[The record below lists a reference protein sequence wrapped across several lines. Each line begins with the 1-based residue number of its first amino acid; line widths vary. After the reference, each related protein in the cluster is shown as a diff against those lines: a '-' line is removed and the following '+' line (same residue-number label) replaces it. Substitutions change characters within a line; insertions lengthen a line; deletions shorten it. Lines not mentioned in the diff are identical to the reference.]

1 MEVFSKSFNLLL
13 MVFTAL
19 NVGKVCAT
27 EELYGLMVTPFRSD
41 QHVKLH
47 VWWNST
53 LPETTDYVVTIT
65 HIDSEKCMLKDSP
78 FENHKHIKCAPIV
91 VSAETT
97 EVTIPSDLNGVFKHT
112 CPIQQHCTYSIQ
124 VETLNLPTRV
134 TDVIEVPDCVEGL
147 CSCHYAEHL
156 PALLNTSAIIKI
168 TTNQLI
174 VSWTLGTFNKTEMP
188 ENVNLKAIYLGV
200 RRGTNNDLAWG
211 GQHSSM
217 REIMLPVESNT
228 HSFNINDFIG
238 SKYIFVVQ
246 LKVIDTR
253 DCERTA
259 QPILVSLPDAEK
271 RLPNATGGSKG
282 TCTND
287 TVCNCERLN
296 RFPDFLL
303 GCRHEGSEI
312 IVTWRTLKPV
322 TWRQPSS
329 TDIVQLQLAIRS
341 ELTGAILCSVSVDPM
356 ATNTHTFFVDEI
368 VPTSST
374 SFVLTASFIDGNNY
388 CERIIPTYKI
398 PPNLTSTSILVPV
411 ICVLVAVITVTVLA
425 SILFIYY
432 KRRTKFRWKANNW
445 RGVYVRSSGDHHPQ
459 VAMEENR
466 LYIDM
471 DILNARARGDA
482 DYLEVPHSC
491 LRIGREIG
499 KGAFGRV
506 FMASAIKLPG
516 FSGPKIVAI
525 KQLKKCSSSDEF
537 DEFLDEITMM
547 KKVGKHPN
555 IVALLG
561 CCTIKEP
568 LTMIMEYVGCGDL
581 LEYLRKIRA
590 KHLAKVHQLDI
601 GAQLENANS
610 GLNTAPGN
618 NIFGPMVK
626 YLDLLHT
633 SSSNSDASY
642 ITQTDTTT
650 RPSVTETTYT
660 ALSGTMGDED
670 NNSTIGSCSLE
681 YVLDHKELHNFAKQ
695 IAFGM
700 EHLEGLH
707 ITHRDLAARNILIDE
722 RKTLKISDFG
732 LSRTGIYVNTRNKKV
747 PLRWLSIEAMRDNLY
762 SNKSDVWAFGIV
774 LWEIGTLGGYPYP
787 SVSNHELFAYLQEGK
802 RLERPENCTVDVY
815 DLMLQCWREDPNER
829 PSFQQIS
836 KHLQPHKKIYIDFNE
851 IEPTYVF
858 PPTSDQIRLAIA
870 NNK

>member
-1 MEVFSKSFNLLL
+1 MEAFSKSFNFVF
-13 MVFTAL
+13 MVCAVL
-19 NVGKVCAT
+19 NVGKVSGSA
-27 EELYGLMVTPFRSD
+27 EIYGLMVKPIRSD
-41 QHVKLH
+41 QDLKLH
-47 VWWNST
+47 VWWNTT
-53 LPETTDYVVTIT
+53 LPDSTNYHVTAT
-65 HIDSEKCMLKDSP
+65 HIDSETCTLKDSP
-78 FENHKHIKCAPIV
+78 FQNNKLIKCAPIV
-91 VSAETT
+91 ASAKTT
-97 EVTIPSDLNGVFKHT
+97 EVIIPENDDGYYKHI
-112 CPIQQHCTYSIQ
+112 CPIQSHCTYLIE
-124 VETLNLPTRV
+124 VEPMSSSSKITNIV
-134 TDVIEVPDCVEGL
+134 QVPDCVEGL
-147 CSCHYAEHL
+147 CSCYYAEHL
-156 PALLNTSAIIKI
+156 PALVNTSAVINR
-168 TTNQLI
+168 TTSQLI
-174 VSWTLGTFNKTEMP
+174 VSWALGTFDETDLP
-188 ENVNLKAIYLGV
+188 ENVTLKAIHIGV
-200 RRGTNNDLAWG
+200 RRGTNNDLGWG
-211 GQHSSM
+211 GLHSSM
-217 REIMLPVESNT
+217 KELALPIGTGT
-228 HSFNINDFIG
+228 HSFDINEFAG
-238 SKYIFVVQ
+238 SKFIFVIQ

-253 DCERTA
+253 DCEHAAVPLRVT
-259 QPILVSLPDAEK
+259 LPDSAQ
-271 RLPNATGGSKG
+271 RLHNTTVGSKV

-287 TVCNCERLN
+287 TVCECNRLSN
-296 RFPDFLL
+296 FPDFLL
-303 GCRHEGSEI
+303 VARLEGSAI
-312 IVTWRTLKPV
+312 VVTWRPLKTV
-322 TWRQPSS
+322 TWHQTSIN
-329 TDIVQLQLAIRS
+329 DIVGLSLAIQA
-341 ELTGAILCSVSVDPM
+341 EETGTLLCSVIVDP
-356 ATNTHTFFVDEI
+356 TTSNTHTFFVDEFA
-368 VPTSST
+368 PNHG
-374 SFVLTASFIDGNNY
+374 ASFLLTSAFVDANNY
-388 CERIIPTYKI
+388 CERTMPTYKFQT
-398 PPNLTSTSILVPV
+398 PPSKSILLPILFALLAVS
-411 ICVLVAVITVTVLA
+411 IAVAIA
-425 SILFIYY
+425 SCIFIYY

-466 LYIDM
+466 LYVDM
-471 DILNARARGDA
+471 EILNARARGDA

-506 FMASAIKLPG
+506 FMASAVKLPG
-516 FSGPKIVAI
+516 LNGPKIVAI

-590 KHLAKVHQLDI
+590 KHLAKVHQLEVSS
-601 GAQLENANS
+601 QLENAS
-610 GLNTAPGN
+610 AVQSTTPVS

-633 SSSNSDASY
+633 SSSTSDASY
-642 ITQTDTTT
+642 ITQTDTAT

-660 ALSGTMGDED
+660 MLSGTMGDED
-670 NNSTIGSCSLE
+670 NSSTLGSCSLE

-700 EHLEGLH
+700 EHLEELQ

-802 RLERPENCTVDVY
+802 RLERPENCTAEVY

-829 PSFQQIS
+829 PSFKQIS

-858 PPTSDQIRLAIA
+858 PPTSDQLRLAIA